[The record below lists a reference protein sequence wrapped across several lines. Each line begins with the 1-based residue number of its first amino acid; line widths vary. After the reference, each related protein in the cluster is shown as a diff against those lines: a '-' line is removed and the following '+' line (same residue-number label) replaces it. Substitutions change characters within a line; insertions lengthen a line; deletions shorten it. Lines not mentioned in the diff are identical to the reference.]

1 MIANGIQCVFSLL
14 ISFRF
19 LYLTNAYVKIDI
31 SRYTAIAFPNNKII
45 SSVFIMIDDEIFLL
59 SNPKGAMLSDKISPV
74 FNILAYN
81 SGGSLY

>member
-1 MIANGIQCVFSLL
+1 MILNGIQCVFSLL

-19 LYLTNAYVKIDI
+19 VYLTNIYVKTDNIK
-31 SRYTAIAFPNNKII
+31 YKAIPFANNKII
-45 SSVFIMIDDEIFLL
+45 SYVLIIIDDEIFLL

-74 FNILAYN
+74 FNILEYN